1 MNQHAL
7 AVLEYPRVLGVVAD
21 RALSSLAARR
31 LRAAQPGT
39 DIPALE
45 AEHRRVAAL
54 RALRGSEGG
63 WSPEPVPDLTEPL
76 ARLRVVGT
84 VWTAAELQGAGTL
97 LRSSRRTRETMTDP
111 KRPAVVV
118 AVLAGLVDRLVS
130 HSALEQRIDRTIGED
145 GGVRDD
151 ASSKLRQLR
160 RDLRGAQGQLVQLLE
175 RLMGRLEAHHQVPD
189 ASVTVRNGRW
199 VIPVR
204 AGARAIVGGIV
215 HDTSSTGATLFVE
228 PPAAVEFGNR
238 IRELEAEEHRE
249 IERILAE
256 LTDELRPLREPMLD
270 ALDALVELDSLHA
283 RARWA
288 DDMACAPCDLVPA
301 GEGFHVRYGRHP
313 LLLSQ
318 GVDVVPFDLEMLGG
332 EHTLL
337 VSGPNTG
344 GKTVLLKALA
354 LVSLLV
360 QSGIPAPVGEES
372 RVPVYDDVYA
382 DIGDEQSIAASLS
395 TFSAHLKN
403 LTEIVGA
410 ATHASLVLIDELGSG
425 TDPVEGAALGG
436 AILEELTARGTTT
449 VATTHLGALK
459 ELATEVRGVVNASLQ
474 FDAVAL
480 APTYRLL
487 KGIPGRSYGLAIA
500 RRLEMPARI
509 VERATER
516 IPKGERDVDA
526 LLAELEKRETTL
538 ADREAL
544 AEELIAGNQ
553 QKAQR
558 LADREKAV
566 RDRERL
572 AEREARAEARRYL
585 LDARKEVDR
594 LLKEFKRAGNADG
607 TPLDDR
613 ARDARR
619 TVEELAGRQQDHLER
634 LEREE
639 RNVAQRTQRTA
650 GPKPVDTTP
659 QPGDAVEVGTLGGKL
674 GRLVEVRGRDA
685 VVSVGALKLTVP
697 IAAVTKTRKELPKM
711 ETVPVMLGDAAD
723 VYHPGEVDLRGLRVD
738 EVDDLLLSSI
748 DQAVR
753 ADRRSIRIIHGK
765 GTGALR
771 ERVTELL
778 RKDTRAKS
786 FRMGLWN
793 EGGAGV
799 TVVELD

>member
-31 LRAAQPGT
+31 LRATQPRT

-45 AEHRRVAAL
+45 AEHRRVAAM

-76 ARLRVVGT
+76 ARLRVAGT
-84 VWTAAELQGAGTL
+84 VWAAVELQGAGTL

-111 KRPAVVV
+111 KRPTVVV

-151 ASSKLRQLR
+151 ASPKLRQLR

-175 RLMGRLEAHHQVPD
+175 RLMGRLEAHHQVAD

-238 IRELEAEEHRE
+238 IRELEVEEHRE

-313 LLLSQ
+313 LLLAQ
-318 GVDVVPFDLEMLGG
+318 GVEVVPFDLEMLDG

-474 FDAVAL
+474 FDAAAL

-500 RRLEMPARI
+500 RRLEMPAHI

-526 LLAELEKRETTL
+526 LLAELERRETTL
-538 ADREAL
+538 TDRETL

-566 RDRERL
+566 RDRERQ

-594 LLKEFKRAGNADG
+594 LLKEFKRGAEANG

-639 RNVAQRTQRTA
+639 RNVAHRAQRTA

-674 GRLVEVRGRDA
+674 GRVVEVRGRDA

-711 ETVPVMLGDAAD
+711 ETVPVMLGDAGD

>member
-1 MNQHAL
+1 
-7 AVLEYPRVLGVVAD
+7 
-21 RALSSLAARR
+21 
-31 LRAAQPGT
+31 
-39 DIPALE
+39 
-45 AEHRRVAAL
+45 
-54 RALRGSEGG
+54 
-63 WSPEPVPDLTEPL
+63 
-76 ARLRVVGT
+76 
-84 VWTAAELQGAGTL
+84 
-97 LRSSRRTRETMTDP
+97 
-111 KRPAVVV
+111 
-118 AVLAGLVDRLVS
+118 
-130 HSALEQRIDRTIGED
+130 
-145 GGVRDD
+145 
-151 ASSKLRQLR
+151 
-160 RDLRGAQGQLVQLLE
+160 
-175 RLMGRLEAHHQVPD
+175 
-189 ASVTVRNGRW
+189 
-199 VIPVR
+199 
-204 AGARAIVGGIV
+204 
-215 HDTSSTGATLFVE
+215 
-228 PPAAVEFGNR
+228 
-238 IRELEAEEHRE
+238 
-249 IERILAE
+249 
-256 LTDELRPLREPMLD
+256 
-270 ALDALVELDSLHA
+270 
-283 RARWA
+283 
-288 DDMACAPCDLVPA
+288 
-301 GEGFHVRYGRHP
+301 
-313 LLLSQ
+313 
-318 GVDVVPFDLEMLGG
+318 
-332 EHTLL
+332 
-337 VSGPNTG
+337 
-344 GKTVLLKALA
+344 
-354 LVSLLV
+354 
-360 QSGIPAPVGEES
+360 
-372 RVPVYDDVYA
+372 
-382 DIGDEQSIAASLS
+382 
-395 TFSAHLKN
+395 
-403 LTEIVGA
+403 
-410 ATHASLVLIDELGSG
+410 
-425 TDPVEGAALGG
+425 
-436 AILEELTARGTTT
+436 
-449 VATTHLGALK
+449 
-459 ELATEVRGVVNASLQ
+459 
-474 FDAVAL
+474 
-480 APTYRLL
+480 
-487 KGIPGRSYGLAIA
+487 
-500 RRLEMPARI
+500 MPARI

>member
-7 AVLEYPRVLGVVAD
+7 SVLEYPRVLAAVAD

-31 LRAAQPGT
+31 LRATEPLT

-45 AEHRRVAAL
+45 AEHRRVAAM
-54 RALRGSEGG
+54 RALRASEGG
-63 WSPEPVPDLTEPL
+63 WGPAPVPDLTEPL
-76 ARLRVVGT
+76 ARLRIPGT
-84 VWTAAELQGAGTL
+84 VWTASELRGAGTL
-97 LRSSRRTRETMTDP
+97 LESSRTTRDSVTDP
-111 KRPAVVV
+111 KRPAVVL
-118 AVLAGLVDRLVS
+118 AVLSPIVDRLVS
-130 HSALEQRIDRTIGED
+130 HSALESRIARTIAED
-145 GGVRDD
+145 GTVRDD
-151 ASSKLRQLR
+151 ASPRLRTIR
-160 RDLRGAQGQLVQLLE
+160 RELRGAHGQLVQLLE
-175 RLMGRLEAHHQVPD
+175 RLMSRLESHHQVPD
-189 ASVTVRNGRW
+189 GSVTVRNGRY

-204 AGARAIVGGIV
+204 AGGRGAVGGIV
-215 HDTSSTGATLFVE
+215 HDTSSTGGTIFVE

-238 IRELEAEEHRE
+238 IRELEAEEHQE

-256 LTDELRPLREPMLD
+256 LTDELRPMREPMLD
-270 ALDALVELDSLHA
+270 AMEALVALDSLHA

-288 DDMACAPCDLVPA
+288 DDMRCAPVDLVPA
-301 GEGFHVRYGRHP
+301 GEGFSIRYGRHP
-313 LLLSQ
+313 LLLAQ
-318 GVDVVPFDLEMLGG
+318 GVDVVPFDLAMEPG

-354 LVSLLV
+354 LISLLV
-360 QSGIPAPVGEES
+360 QGGIPAPVGEDS

-500 RRLEMPARI
+500 RRLNMPGHI

-526 LLAELEKRETTL
+526 LIAELEKREGELKDREQL
-538 ADREAL
+538 ADEVLASNRE
-544 AEELIAGNQ
+544 
-553 QKAQR
+553 KAKR

-566 RDRERL
+566 RERERR
-572 AEREARAEARRYL
+572 AEKEARSEARRHL
-585 LDARKEVDR
+585 LDARKEIDR
-594 LLKEFKRAGNADG
+594 LLGDLRKSANQATNGA
-607 TPLDDR
+607 LDEQVR
-613 ARDARR
+613 EARR
-619 TVEELAGRQQDHLER
+619 KLEDGALRQKDHLDR
-634 LEREE
+634 LDREE
-639 RNVAQRTQRTA
+639 RNVELRTQRPA
-650 GPKPVDTTP
+650 APKPDAAP

-674 GRLVEVRGRDA
+674 GRLVEVRGKDA
-685 VVSVGALKLTVP
+685 VVAVGALKLTVP
-697 IAAVTKTRKELPKM
+697 LRTVAKTKKELPKT
-711 ETVPVMLGDAAD
+711 ETITIVGADATD
-723 VYHPGEVDLRGLRVD
+723 LYHPGEVDLRGLRVD
-738 EVDDLLLSSI
+738 EIDDMLLHSI
-748 DQAVR
+748 DQAIR
-753 ADRRSIRIIHGK
+753 ADRRSLRIIHGK

-771 ERVTELL
+771 ERVNELL

-786 FRMGLWN
+786 FRMGLYN
-793 EGGAGV
+793 EGGSGV

>member
-1 MNQHAL
+1 M
-7 AVLEYPRVLGVVAD
+7 
-21 RALSSLAARR
+21 
-31 LRAAQPGT
+31 
-39 DIPALE
+39 
-45 AEHRRVAAL
+45 

-118 AVLAGLVDRLVS
+118 AVLAGHVDRLVS